1 MYEWDNDFAEDA
13 KFAMNLGFVF
23 AISQLPKMLQ
33 FLADR
38 TLFAFPNSTPAQ
50 DLWEVNS
57 RVVSK
62 VHPDLGFIGN
72 FTLVMPKQMV
82 VIAV

>member
-1 MYEWDNDFAEDA
+1 M
-13 KFAMNLGFVF
+13 LTLR
-23 AISQLPKMLQ
+23 AISQLPKMLLQ
-33 FLADR
+33 LILADR

-62 VHPDLGFIGN
+62 VHPDLDS
-72 FTLVMPKQMV
+72 LVILLMPKQMV